1 MTAPRLPRRRHGAHG
16 PGMFALDED
25 DATAISAAFDKGG
38 ERAAAVELQHR
49 FPALTV
55 ERARAVARMI
65 IGPWPGARRMG
76 AEPDRGEP

>member
-1 MTAPRLPRRRHGAHG
+1 
-16 PGMFALDED
+16 MFALDED

-55 ERARAVARMI
+55 ERGRAVARMI
-65 IGPWPGARRMG
+65 IGP
-76 AEPDRGEP
+76 